1 MDGAD
6 PLEDFLVCHERI
18 PSSASIAPGAETS
31 KWRII
36 AFLGRGGTAEV
47 YRAVHKSLPL
57 QAAMKILVRGD
68 GSRRERFRRE
78 ANLLSCLKSP
88 VLPRIYDSGEVEG
101 KPYMAMELL
110 DPCELPRG
118 DRAVAAFLTAVAGG
132 VKALHDLGIV
142 HRDLKPQNIMRR
154 KDGSPVIIDLGLA
167 KMTNASQCLPRP
179 NTLSI
184 VDGKQVGLGTLS
196 YAAPEQ
202 FGGGEITPASD
213 IHALG
218 RLADECF
225 GGRPPRTWRRI
236 IERATSSI
244 PALRYQSVDEFVR
257 AIRRR
262 NLWRNIGKAVLIM
275 FLVGLLVDIVIVAVI
290 IWLL

>member
-1 MDGAD
+1 MSGAD
-6 PLEDFLVCHERI
+6 PLEDFLDRHELI
-18 PSSASIAPGAETS
+18 PSSASIAPGAETP

-57 QAAMKILVRGD
+57 QAAMKVLVRGD

-78 ANLLSCLKSP
+78 ADLLSCLESP
-88 VLPRIYDSGEVEG
+88 ALPRIYDSGEVDG
-101 KPYMAMELL
+101 KPYMTMELL
-110 DPCELPRG
+110 DPCELPRC
-118 DRAVAAFLTAVAGG
+118 DKTVATFLIAVAGG

-154 KDGSPVIIDLGLA
+154 KDGAPVIIDLGLA
-167 KMTNASQCLPRP
+167 KTMDGSQQLPP
-179 NTLSI
+179 LSTLSI
-184 VDGKQVGLGTLS
+184 VDGKCVGLGTPS

-218 RLADECF
+218 RLANECF
-225 GGRPPRTWRRI
+225 GGKPPRAWRRI
-236 IERATSSI
+236 IEHATSSI
-244 PALRYQSVDEFVR
+244 PVLRYQSVDEFVR

-262 NLWRNIGKAVLIM
+262 NLWRNIGKALLVM
-275 FLVGLLVDIVIVAVI
+275 FAIGLLVDIAIVAVI
-290 IWLL
+290 VWLL